1 MHREV
6 KICGLRSLP
15 RQSSQEPLSAPA
27 SARMELPDVEPTQ
40 IALLIGLFA
49 VLALLYS
56 SVGHGGA
63 SGYLTAMALIG
74 MAPDQMKPTALIL
87 NLFVASTAMI
97 RFSRGAGI
105 GGTWKA
111 LAPFV
116 ITSVP
121 CAFIGGGWSLDPR
134 LYKFIVAAAL
144 VIAATRLAFKAP
156 GPDQEHARPAP
167 LIAALFVGAL
177 IGLFSGLIGVGGG
190 IFLSPV
196 LLIAGW
202 ATARQTAAMS
212 AAFILINSSAAL
224 IGFIA
229 SHGSPGIELGP
240 TGLFIVAVFVGGFL
254 GSGVGSRRFSHV
266 VLRRMLAVVLLL
278 AAVKL
283 VIAGAA
289 SDPGP
294 DSPLEAIGAQQR
306 P

>member
-1 MHREV
+1 M
-6 KICGLRSLP
+6 
-15 RQSSQEPLSAPA
+15 
-27 SARMELPDVEPTQ
+27 EPTQ

-49 VLALLYS
+49 VLAMLYS

-63 SGYLTAMALIG
+63 SGYLAAMALIG

-87 NLFVASTAMI
+87 NLFVASIAMI
-97 RFSRGAGI
+97 RFSRGQGI
-105 GGTWKA
+105 ARTFKA

-116 ITSVP
+116 IASVP

-144 VIAATRLAFKAP
+144 VIAAARLAFKVPA
-156 GPDQEHARPAP
+156 PDQEHTRPAP
-167 LIAALFVGAL
+167 LAAALLVGAV

-212 AAFILINSSAAL
+212 AAFILVNSAAAL

-229 SHGSPGIELGP
+229 SKGAPGIELGP

-266 VLRRMLAVVLLL
+266 VLRRMLALVLLI
-278 AAVKL
+278 AAVKM
-283 VIAGAA
+283 VIAGVSPDA
-289 SDPGP
+289 GP
-294 DSPLEAIGAQQR
+294 DSPDDATSLIA